1 MKCMIRQDHYTT
13 DIQHESNICSDKY
26 PIQVNC
32 SGIEYRYSSFTS
44 SKSRHD
50 FYLIYVIGGN
60 MPVCLQN
67 ETQTLYPGNY
77 IIIEPET
84 AYTQIFSEKNI
95 AYYWIHFTG
104 RDVYRILKDLNIT
117 TNVVHKS
124 EINESIENCF
134 KKIFKEFVIRDSCFI
149 PMTASLLIETL
160 TYLSRSSSSPSLL
173 PINSIK
179 YIYDN
184 YNKDISLE
192 KLAAME
198 NLSTSRFRTVFK
210 NHTGESPLEFIIT
223 LRINTAC
230 HYLKNSS
237 MSVEEISNIVGYTN
251 PFYFSRLFKRK
262 IGKSPKQ
269 YSKAHK

>member
-1 MKCMIRQDHYTT
+1 MIRQDHYTT
-13 DIQHESNICSDKY
+13 DIPNESNICSDKY

-50 FYLIYVIGGN
+50 FYLIYVVDGN
-60 MPVCLQN
+60 MPVCLH
-67 ETQTLYPGNY
+67 ERTQTLYPGNY

-84 AYTQIFSEKNI
+84 AYTQIFSEKTI

-104 RDVYRILKDLNIT
+104 KDVYKILEDLNII
-117 TNVVHKS
+117 TNTVHKS
-124 EINESIENCF
+124 EISESVESCF
-134 KKIFKEFVIRDSCFI
+134 TKIFKEFVIRDNSFI
-149 PMTASLLIETL
+149 PMTASLLIEML

-179 YIYDN
+179 YIYAN

-198 NLSTSRFRTVFK
+198 NLSVSRFRTVFK

-269 YSKAHK
+269 YSKSHK